1 MTLSTSPQVE
11 WNEAEGFNN
20 TDMGEQVDY
29 TERQNSVAQV
39 RQDEERDSIRD
50 GNPDDIL
57 AKMDIDISE
66 ELMEEI
72 EEALS
77 YNNPEVSIQE
87 LFQLQKS
94 NPEILELVEVEDFI
108 NNFKREYIAYL
119 EWIKW
124 KLESLWME
132 NKTELVQSQIDL
144 ANERDLWTLEQIVD
158 FVVELNIL
166 RNPWV
171 TEQSVRDLYF
181 SE

>member
-1 MTLSTSPQVE
+1 
-11 WNEAEGFNN
+11 
-20 TDMGEQVDY
+20 MGEQVDY

-119 EWIKW
+119 E
-124 KLESLWME
+124 
-132 NKTELVQSQIDL
+132 
-144 ANERDLWTLEQIVD
+144 
-158 FVVELNIL
+158 
-166 RNPWV
+166 
-171 TEQSVRDLYF
+171 
-181 SE
+181 